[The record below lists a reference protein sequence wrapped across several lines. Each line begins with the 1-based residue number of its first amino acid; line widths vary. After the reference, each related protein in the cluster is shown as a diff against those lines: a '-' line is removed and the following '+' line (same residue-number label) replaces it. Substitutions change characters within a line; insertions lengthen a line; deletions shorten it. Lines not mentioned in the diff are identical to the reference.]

1 MYKWTRSLW
10 SGIGSRTV
18 LSRLICLHT
27 VVQGLP
33 FVDCSCIFFSKVYIK
48 SRYRSWRC
56 RLVHLS
62 SRMPAGRGV
71 WKLTNNLSV
80 GACTPLAIDYPSPNS
95 GNKLTR
101 VKDDSHDLR
110 SRCAVCR
117 YSLNTNMCRV
127 VRVLLATSYVASC
140 VYYQELSNLTFRT
153 VNRKLVLVG
162 LL

>member
-1 MYKWTRSLW
+1 
-10 SGIGSRTV
+10 
-18 LSRLICLHT
+18 
-27 VVQGLP
+27 
-33 FVDCSCIFFSKVYIK
+33 
-48 SRYRSWRC
+48 
-56 RLVHLS
+56 
-62 SRMPAGRGV
+62 MPAGRDV
-71 WKLTNNLSV
+71 SKLTNNLSV

-110 SRCAVCR
+110 SRCVVCR
-117 YSLNTNMCRV
+117 YSLNPNMCRV